1 MNLKVYRHRSCL
13 RQILVRKNVLG
24 ILLPAVMMLGFIS
37 TINGQALTKN
47 LKNNSIINAA
57 DFGFSPSENGSNN
70 TLNLQKAIDHGG
82 TIVVRKPGTYNI
94 AGTVYIGDNTTIKF
108 GNGVIIQKSAES
120 GGFSQIFLNKGAL
133 TKTYNH
139 DIAIQ
144 GLTVKVNNVENW
156 MDKIYGLR
164 GQVSFFYVK
173 NLVIKNFRCD
183 DVGQAQFCLQ
193 VCTFKDLLIDS
204 VFIKGK
210 KDGIHLGKGRRFKI
224 SNATFE
230 TGDDAIAL
238 AAGDWVTGNP
248 EFGDIEDGIIE
259 NCYDNKADIIE
270 GAFAK
275 LVTSAWVNW
284 KPGLNLR
291 QGDAVVSNGR
301 IYRVLADIDGR
312 SYRSITRPMFESG
325 KMELDGI
332 QWLMTQKD
340 TSHTAVVRRIL
351 FKNIFLKSARVP
363 FQLLCYDNNFSHS
376 YYPGAQV
383 PVITEIMLDNVS
395 FLDNNNSKPLAV
407 ISSPCN
413 KFTIKNSVI
422 NNSGIRFTSVRD
434 LHSYPPTSLNFINC
448 TFNSEAK
455 TTLATNSCPKKKIF
469 LKTTGS
475 IFNRNKFSANL
486 SPGQGTIE
494 VNSDLP
500 GLKK

>member
-1 MNLKVYRHRSCL
+1 MNLKGYRHRICL
-13 RQILVRKNVLG
+13 HQIFARKNVLR
-24 ILLPAVMMLGFIS
+24 ILLPVVIMMGFS
-37 TINGQALTKN
+37 SAINGQTLTKN
-47 LKNNSIINAA
+47 LKSNSIIDAG
-57 DFGFSPSENGSNN
+57 DFGFSPSENGGNN
-70 TLNLQKAIDHGG
+70 TLYLQKAIDHGG
-82 TIVVRKPGTYNI
+82 NIIVRRPGTYKI

-108 GNGVIIQKSAES
+108 GNGVTIQKSAEL
-120 GGFSQIFLNKGAL
+120 GGFSQIFLNKGAI

-139 DIAIQ
+139 DIIIQ
-144 GLTVKVNNVENW
+144 GLTIKVNNVEKW

-173 NLVIKNFRCD
+173 NLIIKNFRCD
-183 DVGQAQFCLQ
+183 DVGQSQFCLQ
-193 VCTFKDLLIDS
+193 ICTFQGLLIDS

-210 KDGIHLGKGRRFKI
+210 KDGIHLGKGSRFKI
-224 SNATFE
+224 SDATFE

-238 AAGDWVTGNP
+238 GAGDWVTGNP

-275 LVTSAWVNW
+275 LVTAAWVNW
-284 KPGLNLR
+284 KPGLKVR
-291 QGDAVVSNGR
+291 HGDAVVSNGK

-312 SYRSITRPMFESG
+312 SYRSITPPMFENG

-340 TSHTAVVRRIL
+340 TIHAAIVRGVL
-351 FKNIFLKSARVP
+351 FKNIFLKSARVA

-383 PVITEIMLDNVS
+383 PVITEIMLDKVS
-395 FLDNNNSKPLAV
+395 FLDNNSKPLAV

-413 KFTIKNSVI
+413 KFMIKNSVI
-422 NNSGIRFTSVRD
+422 NYGGIRFTSVSD
-434 LHSYPPTSLNFINC
+434 LHSYPPTTLTFINC
-448 TFNSEAK
+448 TFSSEAK
-455 TTLATNSCPKKKIF
+455 TTLVTNSCPQKKIF
-469 LKTTGS
+469 LKTTKS
-475 IFNRNKFSANL
+475 IFKRNKFSANI

-494 VNSDLP
+494 VDSDLP
-500 GLKK
+500 GLMK

>member
-1 MNLKVYRHRSCL
+1 MILKHYRHRICPY
-13 RQILVRKNVLG
+13 QIFIGMSAIRMT
-24 ILLPAVMMLGFIS
+24 LLTMLLMSFIS
-37 TINGQALTKN
+37 VIYGQTITHKN
-47 LKNNSIINAA
+47 LKSNNINAA
-57 DFGFSPSENGSNN
+57 DFGFSPAETGINN
-70 TLNLQKAIDHGG
+70 TLKLQEAIDHGG
-82 TIVVRKPGTYNI
+82 TIVVAKPGIYKI
-94 AGTVYIGDNTTIKF
+94 AGTVYIGDNTAIKF
-108 GNGVIIQKSAES
+108 GNGVILQKSAEL
-120 GGFSQIFLNKGAL
+120 GGFSHIFLNKGAV

-139 DIAIQ
+139 DITIQ
-144 GLTVKVNNVENW
+144 GLTIKVNRVEKW
-156 MDKIYGLR
+156 MDRIYGLR

-173 NLVIKNFRCD
+173 NLIIRNFRCE

-193 VCTFKDLLIDS
+193 VCTFQDLLIDS

-224 SNATFE
+224 SNAIFE

-248 EFGDIEDGIIE
+248 ESGDIEDGIIE
-259 NCYDNKADIIE
+259 NCCDNKADIIE

-275 LVTSAWVNW
+275 LVTSAWVSW
-284 KPGLNLR
+284 KPGLDVR
-291 QGDAVVSNGR
+291 HGDAVVSNGK
-301 IYRVLADIDGR
+301 IYRVLANIDGR
-312 SYRSITRPMFESG
+312 SYNSVTQPIFESG

-332 QWLMTQKD
+332 QWLLTQND
-340 TSHTAVVRRIL
+340 TIHTAVVRGVL
-351 FKNIFLKSARVP
+351 FKNIVLKSARVP

-376 YYPGAQV
+376 YYPGA
-383 PVITEIMLDNVS
+383 PTPATGEIILDKVC
-395 FLDNNNSKPLAV
+395 FLNNNKQALAV

-422 NNSGIRFTSVRD
+422 NSGIRFTSVRD
-434 LHSYPPTSLNFINC
+434 LHSYPPTSLSFINC
-448 TFNSEAK
+448 TFSSEAK
-455 TTLATNSCPKKKIF
+455 TALVTNSCPQKKII

-494 VNSDLP
+494 VDSDLP

>member
-1 MNLKVYRHRSCL
+1 MNLKGYRHRICL
-13 RQILVRKNVLG
+13 RQIFVRKNVLS
-24 ILLPAVMMLGFIS
+24 ILLPAVMILGFIS
-37 TINGQALTKN
+37 AINGQALTIG
-47 LKNNSIINAA
+47 LKDNSIIDAA
-57 DFGFSPSENGSNN
+57 DFGFSPSETGINN
-70 TLNLQKAIDHGG
+70 TLSLQKAIDHGG
-82 TIVVRKPGTYNI
+82 TIIVRKPGTYKI
-94 AGTVYIGDNTTIKF
+94 AGTVYIGDNKTIKF
-108 GNGVIIQKSAES
+108 SNGVIIQKSAEH
-120 GGFSQIFLNKGAL
+120 GGFSQIFLNKGAI

-139 DIAIQ
+139 DITIQ
-144 GLTVKVNNVENW
+144 GLTIKVNNVEIW

-173 NLVIKNFRCD
+173 NLIIKNFRCD

-193 VCTFKDLLIDS
+193 VCTFQDLLIDS

-210 KDGIHLGKGRRFKI
+210 KDGIHLGKGSRFKI

-275 LVTSAWVNW
+275 LVASAWVSW

-291 QGDAVVSNGR
+291 HGDAVVSNGK

-312 SYRSITRPMFESG
+312 SYRSTTRPMFESG

-340 TSHTAVVRRIL
+340 TLHTAVVRRVL
-351 FKNIFLKSARVP
+351 FKNILLKSARVP

-376 YYPGAQV
+376 YYSGAQV
-383 PVITEIMLDNVS
+383 PVITEIMLDKVS
-395 FLDNNNSKPLAV
+395 FWDNNNKPLAV

-422 NNSGIRFTSVRD
+422 NNSGIRFTSVKD

-448 TFNSEAK
+448 TFSSEAK
-455 TTLATNSCPKKKIF
+455 TILVTNSCPQKKIF

-475 IFNRNKFSANL
+475 KINSNKFSANL